1 MITIFFFSVIVAFF
15 AFLVQGLYTDTM
27 KKTSSQTLLLL
38 DSNAIIHRAYH
49 ALPPLTTKEGKVV
62 NAVYGFSM
70 TLLSVIEKFHPTHII
85 ASFDLSD
92 PTFRHKAFEGYKAKR
107 VKAPDDLYEQI
118 PLVKEV
124 VQAFGIPIY
133 EKSGFEADDVIGS
146 LAKLASKK
154 GFNVI
159 IVTGDADAL
168 QLVDENIRVFTMRRG
183 IKDTVLFDREG
194 VVEKYGFAPET
205 LPDFKGLAGDTS
217 DAIPG
222 VSGIGSKTATTLL
235 QKYTTLENI
244 YDHLDEITPSS
255 RLKLERDKEQAFQS
269 KMLGTI
275 RLDALDE
282 FKEQEAQ
289 FVFSDAVRENVKKQ
303 FILFHFFSLVQRLS
317 PKKEGEIFSKKGKK
331 KGVTPKKY
339 EKIYTKQKCL
349 DFLETLKED
358 VVLVL
363 DWKGV
368 SIRIGSLLGI
378 VFYTQET
385 EGSVYVVL
393 NEETREG
400 IQNFLQKSSVR
411 KIFFS
416 LKEAKHLFLSCGFQ
430 FEGVVAGDVSLEA
443 YVLQEGGDISFKRL
457 AFSELGQEWEEVS
470 VQEALFEIND
480 AGKLS
485 PKEESLC
492 RKAEMV
498 FAIHKNLQER
508 IQKESAHQED
518 TKTLKDVLETIEI
531 PLAPILVDMERNGI
545 QFDKEIFTNVSEVVN
560 KEIEEL
566 EKRIY
571 DFAGRE
577 FNINSTKQLRE
588 ILFDH
593 LQIQTKNIKKTK
605 TGYST
610 ASAELQKLKKTY
622 PIAEAIEMYRERFK
636 LKTTYIET
644 LPKLVEEDG
653 RIRTTFQQTITATGR
668 LSSTDPNLQNIPI
681 KSTLGRLLRKAF
693 VAKEGTILVSAD
705 YSQIDL
711 RCAAHVSEDAKMI
724 EAFHKGKDIHTI
736 TASEVF
742 GVAQEE
748 VTKSMRRRAKVLNFG
763 VLYGMGIFGFMNASG
778 VSREEAQ
785 TFIDSYMH
793 TFSGLAQY
801 IEKIKKDTK
810 ETGYVETELGRRR
823 YIPEIQSSNFQ
834 VVSSGERM
842 AVNLPI
848 QGLAS
853 DIMKLAMIACEK
865 EFFSQKEHSKLVLQ
879 IHDELIFEIPETLE
893 EMFSQKVKYIMENVY
908 TLHVP
913 LTVDI
918 SSGKNWG
925 EL

>member
-1 MITIFFFSVIVAFF
+1 
-15 AFLVQGLYTDTM
+15 M
-27 KKTSSQTLLLL
+27 KKSPSQTLLLL

-70 TLLSVIEKFHPTHII
+70 TLLSVIEKFHPTHIV

-92 PTFRHKAFEGYKAKR
+92 PTFRHKVFEGYKAKR
-107 VKAPDDLYEQI
+107 IKAPDDLYEQI
-118 PLVKEV
+118 PLVKDV
-124 VQAFGIPIY
+124 VRAFGIPIY
-133 EKSGFEADDVIGS
+133 EKSGFEADDIIGS

-159 IVTGDADAL
+159 IATGDADAL

-194 VVEKYGFAPET
+194 VVEKYGFPPET

-235 QKYTTLENI
+235 QKYETLENV
-244 YDHLDEITPSS
+244 YDHLDEIAPSP

-289 FVFSDAVRENVKKQ
+289 FTFSDAVRENVKKQ
-303 FILFHFFSLVQRLS
+303 FTAFHFFSLVQRLS
-317 PKKEGEIFSKKGKK
+317 PKKEGEMFLKKGKK
-331 KGVTPKKY
+331 KGVTQKKY
-339 EKIYTKQKCL
+339 KKIYTKQECSS
-349 DFLETLKED
+349 FLEALKKE

-363 DWKGV
+363 DGKGI
-368 SIRIGSLLGI
+368 SIRTGSLSGI

-385 EGSVYVVL
+385 ENSVYVVL
-393 NEETREG
+393 NEETREV

-411 KIFFS
+411 KVFFS
-416 LKEAKHLFLSCGFQ
+416 LKEAKHLFLSCGFH
-430 FEGVVAGDVSLEA
+430 FENVVAGDISLEA
-443 YVLQEGGDISFKRL
+443 YVLQEGGGDISFKRL
-457 AFSELGQEWEEVS
+457 AFSELGQEWEEVG
-470 VQEALFEIND
+470 VQEALFEMTD
-480 AGKLS
+480 VGKLS
-485 PKEESLC
+485 PREESLC
-492 RKAEMV
+492 HRAELV
-498 FAIHKNLQER
+498 FAIHTRLQEK
-508 IQKESAHQED
+508 IQKESSHQGD
-518 TKTLKDVLETIEI
+518 KKTLKAVLETIEL
-531 PLAPILVDMERNGI
+531 PLAPILVDIERNGI
-545 QFDKEIFTNVSEVVN
+545 QFDKEIFTNVSGVVN

-610 ASAELQKLKKTY
+610 ASAELQKLKKNY

-653 RIRTTFQQTITATGR
+653 RIRTTFHQTITATGR

-681 KSTLGRLLRKAF
+681 KSRLGRLLRKAF
-693 VAKEGTILVSAD
+693 VAKEGNILVSAD

-711 RCAAHVSEDAKMI
+711 RCAAHVSEDVKMI
-724 EAFHKGKDIHTI
+724 DAFHKGKDIHTI

-742 GVAQEE
+742 GVTQEK

-785 TFIDSYMH
+785 TFIDSYTH

-853 DIMKLAMIACEK
+853 DIMKLAMIAYEK
-865 EFFSQKEHSKLVLQ
+865 EFFSQKEHTKLILQ
-879 IHDELIFEIPETLE
+879 IHDELIFEIPQDLE
-893 EMFSQKVKYIMENVY
+893 KTFTEKIKKIMENVY
-908 TLHVP
+908 TLRVP
-913 LTVDI
+913 LIVDI